1 MTKKEKMNITKG
13 VSTARFWVKQKLEGE
28 FLPSLPEN
36 VFELLFL
43 QGRTA
48 WNYKY
53 SDTIEKEGKKSN
65 KITFKITA
73 ILKKEFHM
81 FAEEYHFSFNATCM
95 YFPETH
101 KLKAIKI
108 TPIAPYVS

>member
-1 MTKKEKMNITKG
+1 MANKEKLIITKG
-13 VSTARFWVKQKLEGE
+13 VDTSRFWVKQKLEGE
-28 FLPSLPEN
+28 YLPSLPEN

-65 KITFKITA
+65 KIVFKITA
-73 ILKKEFHM
+73 SLKKEFHM
-81 FAEEYHFSFNATCM
+81 FVDGHRFSFNVTCM

-101 KLKAIKI
+101 KLKITKI
-108 TPIAPYVS
+108 ASIE

>member
-1 MTKKEKMNITKG
+1 MTHKEKLIITKG
-13 VSTARFWVKQKLEGE
+13 IGKARFWVKQKLEGE
-28 FLPSLPEN
+28 YLPPLPEN
-36 VFELLFL
+36 IFELLFL

-65 KITFKITA
+65 KIVFKITA
-73 ILKKEFHM
+73 SLKKEFYM
-81 FAEEYHFSFNATCM
+81 FVEDHRFRFNVTCT

-101 KLKAIKI
+101 KLQAIKI
-108 TPIAPYVS
+108 TSIE

>member
-1 MTKKEKMNITKG
+1 MI
-13 VSTARFWVKQKLEGE
+13 F
-28 FLPSLPEN
+28 
-36 VFELLFL
+36 

-65 KITFKITA
+65 RIVFKITA
-73 ILKKEFHM
+73 SLKKEFHI
-81 FAEEYHFSFNATCM
+81 FVEEHRFSFYVTCM

-101 KLKAIKI
+101 KLKVTKI
-108 TPIAPYVS
+108 ELI